1 MIRNLFGGSKCRT
14 IDKVDIFGDSSG
26 VALYQLD
33 GNANNTGGNYHGTET
48 GVAVYGGGAYERG
61 VISSNTNSNFITT
74 SAIPNGSI
82 KTVSICINPTALP
95 TNATFHVPY
104 MNTNVT
110 SNTNGLL
117 IRYVSAGLYALEVY
131 FNVGGTRYYTTNN
144 PQTALSLNSWTNLVL
159 CLESNNTVSVYKNGT
174 AVVTATPTTSGAIT
188 YNGSI
193 MLGQYNPNGSN
204 NQYTFQGSI
213 DQVRI
218 FNRAITAT
226 EVATLY
232 AECAPTSTVDNI
244 NPFMDGSLKA
254 LYKFDGYATDST
266 GVYNGTATNVT
277 YGTGKFGQCAVFNG
291 SAYIYNAS
299 IANIMFKQDFSIS
312 ATVTPSL
319 LNGTMQI
326 FFSAQDSNNSNYPYV
341 YLAINTSNN
350 YEVEVRTNSV
360 SALYVTTIPA
370 TVTITNHFVL
380 VSHPNGAIAYMDG
393 KIVGTATFTS
403 VRTTN
408 SSCNFSIGRNSQDW
422 IPSYGLN
429 LTGKV
434 DQLRIFNK
442 ALTPLEVASLYNE
455 TTPLEEPMYKLVDPF
470 RDGSGKALYRLEGN
484 ALDESGNYNGIATS
498 VTYGDGQFSR
508 CFVGNGT
515 ARYILIN
522 SVFGLAIGGVAT
534 YSAWVKQNTASTLW
548 IISNYNSTANNGI
561 QFYVGAE
568 QKAAIGNYV
577 TNLNTYLKTSS
588 IVSPLNTWVH
598 VVGIVYANGTTN
610 IYVNG
615 VLDTSATIATAGTYT
630 PSQLGTQ
637 TYYIGRYN
645 NGGAN
650 LNGSIDQLRVF
661 NRALTAGE
669 VTQLYT
675 GENNVL

>member
-1 MIRNLFGGSKCRT
+1 
-14 IDKVDIFGDSSG
+14 
-26 VALYQLD
+26 
-33 GNANNTGGNYHGTET
+33 
-48 GVAVYGGGAYERG
+48 
-61 VISSNTNSNFITT
+61 
-74 SAIPNGSI
+74 
-82 KTVSICINPTALP
+82 
-95 TNATFHVPY
+95 
-104 MNTNVT
+104 
-110 SNTNGLL
+110 
-117 IRYVSAGLYALEVY
+117 
-131 FNVGGTRYYTTNN
+131 
-144 PQTALSLNSWTNLVL
+144 
-159 CLESNNTVSVYKNGT
+159 
-174 AVVTATPTTSGAIT
+174 
-188 YNGSI
+188 
-193 MLGQYNPNGSN
+193 
-204 NQYTFQGSI
+204 
-213 DQVRI
+213 
-218 FNRAITAT
+218 
-226 EVATLY
+226 
-232 AECAPTSTVDNI
+232 
-244 NPFMDGSLKA
+244 
-254 LYKFDGYATDST
+254 
-266 GVYNGTATNVT
+266 
-277 YGTGKFGQCAVFNG
+277 
-291 SAYIYNAS
+291 
-299 IANIMFKQDFSIS
+299 
-312 ATVTPSL
+312 
-319 LNGTMQI
+319 
-326 FFSAQDSNNSNYPYV
+326 
-341 YLAINTSNN
+341 
-350 YEVEVRTNSV
+350 
-360 SALYVTTIPA
+360 
-370 TVTITNHFVL
+370 
-380 VSHPNGAIAYMDG
+380 
-393 KIVGTATFTS
+393 
-403 VRTTN
+403 
-408 SSCNFSIGRNSQDW
+408 
-422 IPSYGLN
+422 
-429 LTGKV
+429 
-434 DQLRIFNK
+434 
-442 ALTPLEVASLYNE
+442 
-455 TTPLEEPMYKLVDPF
+455 MYKLVDPF